1 MCFVGPPGTGKTSIA
16 KAIAKATNRQAIKM
30 ALGGLSDEAEIR
42 GHRRTY
48 VAARP
53 GRVVAGL
60 VAKGTMDPMFI
71 LDEVDK
77 LGSGRSDP
85 SAALLELLD
94 PEQNNEFIDR
104 YLETPIDLSNAMFI
118 CTANY
123 EDQIP
128 PALKDRF
135 EIIYFRNYEEEERKK
150 IMMDYIV
157 PNAIAEYNLQDHP
170 IRFDDSSLLLAVS
183 VVGLRDIKTI
193 VKSYFAKQ
201 L

>member
-1 MCFVGPPGTGKTSIA
+1 
-16 KAIAKATNRQAIKM
+16 
-30 ALGGLSDEAEIR
+30 
-42 GHRRTY
+42 
-48 VAARP
+48 
-53 GRVVAGL
+53 
-60 VAKGTMDPMFI
+60 MDPMFI

-157 PNAIAEYNLQDHP
+157 PNAIAEYNLQDH
-170 IRFDDSSLLLAVS
+170 LLDL
-183 VVGLRDIKTI
+183 TI
-193 VKSYFAKQ
+193 ARCCSPFPWLVFVI
-201 L
+201 